1 MGGEQKA
8 NGFCAACRPVRRMRR
23 TGPAFP
29 KKARRK
35 PAAGRAGRGNASA
48 AGCMLQAEPKSWKG
62 STEDMKLTFYGA
74 AKAVTGSC
82 HCMEC
87 NGKKILVVL
96 PETNPVVSL
105 SARNLQ
111 NVKVIPASN
120 LNTYD
125 VMNAAGIVLAETSV
139 EAVNQMFG
147 L

>member
-1 MGGEQKA
+1 
-8 NGFCAACRPVRRMRR
+8 
-23 TGPAFP
+23 
-29 KKARRK
+29 
-35 PAAGRAGRGNASA
+35 
-48 AGCMLQAEPKSWKG
+48 
-62 STEDMKLTFYGA
+62 MKLSFYGA
-74 AKAVTGSC
+74 DQCVTGSC
-82 HCMEC
+82 HCLEV
-87 NGKKILVVL
+87 NGKKILVEL

>member
-1 MGGEQKA
+1 
-8 NGFCAACRPVRRMRR
+8 MRLPWWKTSLWR
-23 TGPAFP
+23 LP
-29 KKARRK
+29 KTKEFIAITK
-35 PAAGRAGRGNASA
+35 N
-48 AGCMLQAEPKSWKG
+48 L
-62 STEDMKLTFYGA
+62 KLD
-74 AKAVTGSC
+74 
-82 HCMEC
+82 
-87 NGKKILVVL
+87 GKKILVVL
-96 PETNPVVSL
+96 PETNPVISL